1 MSRSSST
8 KTSWSSAS
16 DRGQPSS
23 LLKPEA
29 NRPLV
34 ELRDVSLRF
43 VSYTDKQYSL
53 KRQALD
59 LLLQRE
65 NPTQA
70 NEFWA
75 LQHVDLRM
83 AKGERIGIIGFNGAG
98 KSTLLRILARIYTP
112 TTGRLSIRG
121 TVAPL
126 IEMGAGFNP
135 ELSGRD
141 NILLNGAMLG
151 IRPKEMRRKVD
162 GIYDFTGLREFAD
175 LPLKYYSSG
184 MYARLAFAIATEV
197 DPDILLIDESL
208 GAGDVIFV
216 DRAKERINKLL
227 QKSNLVVIVSHD
239 LGQLHAMC
247 NRGIWMHE
255 GQVRVDS
262 DMTDTI
268 TQYLT
273 FTQAIDRKAAEAANL
288 AEFARQQAANEAAEQ
303 IAVEARQS
311 ERATV

>member
-1 MSRSSST
+1 M
-8 KTSWSSAS
+8 
-16 DRGQPSS
+16 
-23 LLKPEA
+23 
-29 NRPLV
+29 

-43 VSYTDKQYSL
+43 VSYNDKQYSL

-65 NPTQA
+65 NPARA

-75 LQHVDLRM
+75 LQNVDLRM
-83 AKGERIGIIGFNGAG
+83 SKGERIGIIGFNGAG

-151 IRPKEMRRKVD
+151 IRPKEMRKKVD
-162 GIYDFTGLREFAD
+162 GIYEFTGLREFAD
-175 LPLKYYSSG
+175 TPLKYYSSG

-288 AEFARQQAANEAAEQ
+288 AEYARQHAANEAKSESSRDAFGAEL
-303 IAVEARQS
+303 E
-311 ERATV
+311 TV